1 MQRYCLLDKQ
11 ITKDTELCPLAS
23 LFSAI
28 RTFFPLKVG
37 PAWLKF
43 IEAKWV
49 LLPKAHSSCL
59 LLEEELEVWRTKEIN
74 TILACSRLFLNTLIS
89 FTGYFQGSLSQL
101 LEATGPGS
109 PQERGFPC
117 STRHLLCF
125 LPAYYPDLCLSVC
138 FSSLDKFS
146 KNRAV
151 FCLCLGFSA
160 AKKQTVVVQFVLLCG
175 PVPTWARDMGPV
187 DKGLCSLKP
196 RAKINLLS
204 KTETWST
211 VSFNNLQFRS
221 RGYEDTMIADIQGE
235 HKTLWRLTSLPPH

>member
-1 MQRYCLLDKQ
+1 M
-11 ITKDTELCPLAS
+11 
-23 LFSAI
+23 
-28 RTFFPLKVG
+28 
-37 PAWLKF
+37 
-43 IEAKWV
+43 
-49 LLPKAHSSCL
+49 
-59 LLEEELEVWRTKEIN
+59 
-74 TILACSRLFLNTLIS
+74 
-89 FTGYFQGSLSQL
+89 
-101 LEATGPGS
+101 GPGS

-175 PVPTWARDMGPV
+175 PVPTCARDMGPV

-196 RAKINLLS
+196 RAKLTFYQKQRLGPLFP
-204 KTETWST
+204 ST
-211 VSFNNLQFRS
+211 TYSLEAE
-221 RGYEDTMIADIQGE
+221 GM
-235 HKTLWRLTSLPPH
+235 KTLWMQTSRVNTKPSGDWQVCPPIGNNLVRKSGTPGATGLGPHWVCSDSHWTHSPSSHRRQCNCICSRHPAQCWQ

>member
-1 MQRYCLLDKQ
+1 M
-11 ITKDTELCPLAS
+11 
-23 LFSAI
+23 
-28 RTFFPLKVG
+28 
-37 PAWLKF
+37 
-43 IEAKWV
+43 
-49 LLPKAHSSCL
+49 
-59 LLEEELEVWRTKEIN
+59 
-74 TILACSRLFLNTLIS
+74 
-89 FTGYFQGSLSQL
+89 
-101 LEATGPGS
+101 GPGS

-125 LPAYYPDLCLSVC
+125 LPAYYADLCLSVC

-175 PVPTWARDMGPV
+175 PVLTWARHGASGQRTV
-187 DKGLCSLKP
+187 FSEITSQ
-196 RAKINLLS
+196 INLLS

-221 RGYEDTMIADIQGE
+221 RGYEDTMNADIQGE
-235 HKTLWRLTSLPPH
+235 HKTLWRLTSLPTYRQ